1 MNAQPSGQSTADT
14 IDGDGELPGDTDL
27 VARGGNSVTAE
38 PAIPAIPESPQNEST
53 TMEEK

>member
-14 IDGDGELPGDTDL
+14 IDGDGELPGNTDL